1 MISGFSIKVFVV
13 SVIVGAGLVEL
24 GSPLIVSVQFV
35 GLAGDAVS
43 FSALTM
49 FQSRSVTQSRAT
61 AEQVVSARHAT
72 LKDFQVDT
80 TGAVTV
86 TVEREAPSLIA
97 KRWLKTWYDVE
108 VSASA
113 VRTAG

>member
-1 MISGFSIKVFVV
+1 MISGFLIKVVV
-13 SVIVGAGLVEL
+13 VIVIVGGALVEL
-24 GSPLIVSVQFV
+24 GSPLIVRAQIDGV
-35 GLAGDAVS
+35 AGDAAS
-43 FSALTM
+43 DSALTM
-49 FQSRSVTQSRAT
+49 FQSRNATQSRTT

-108 VSASA
+108 VSATA